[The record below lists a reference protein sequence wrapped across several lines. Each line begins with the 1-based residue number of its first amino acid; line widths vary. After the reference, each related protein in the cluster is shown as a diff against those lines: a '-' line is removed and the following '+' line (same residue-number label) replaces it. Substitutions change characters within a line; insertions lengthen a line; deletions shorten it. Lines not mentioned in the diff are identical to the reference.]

1 MHAGWAGKGE
11 KMFKVFH
18 EILGD
23 YADVPEKPK
32 RIVSLYPSVTGS
44 LVRMGVSEELV
55 GVSSHCHLYVKGLKK
70 RSVSSATEVNYK
82 RLEEAKPDLVLTTT
96 GIQREMAKALHSK
109 GYRVFPIPVA
119 WSLYGIIANVLLIG
133 ALVGREEEAQA
144 LGQRLAGEL
153 RASRVH
159 IKREQRPKVYVELW
173 PDKYSTTMGSLSFI
187 NDLVYAA
194 GGCNIFF
201 EKALAYFTA
210 DFGDVAAAN
219 PSVIFFLFGTRREM
233 RETDIPS
240 LMTNR
245 GWEGVDAVRKGNIVV
260 SLEGDLPLT
269 DSGPSAIDNV
279 RLLSQKLSEFGVLA
293 K

>member
-1 MHAGWAGKGE
+1 
-11 KMFKVFH
+11 MFKVFH
-18 EILGD
+18 EMLGD
-23 YADVPEKPK
+23 YADIPEKPK
-32 RIVSLYPSVTGS
+32 RIASLYPSVTES
-44 LVRMGVSEELV
+44 LVQIGISEELV
-55 GVSSHCHLYVKGLKK
+55 GVSSHCHLYVKGIKK
-70 RSVSSATEVNYK
+70 MSVSSATEVNYK
-82 RLEEAKPDLVLTTT
+82 RLEQIKPDLVLTTT

-144 LGQRLAGEL
+144 LGQKLASEL
-153 RASRVH
+153 GASRVQLKH
-159 IKREQRPKVYVELW
+159 EQRPRIYVELW

-210 DFGDVAAAN
+210 DSQDVAAAN
-219 PSVIFFLFGTRREM
+219 PNLMFFIFGTRREM
-233 RETDIPS
+233 KETDISS
-240 LMTNR
+240 LVAKR
-245 GWEGVDAVRKGNIVV
+245 GWEGVDAVRKGRMVV
-260 SLEGDLPLT
+260 TPEGDLPLT
-269 DSGPSAIDNV
+269 HSGPSAIKNV
-279 RLLSQKLSEFGVLA
+279 RLLSQKLSEFGVLP

>member
-1 MHAGWAGKGE
+1 
-11 KMFKVFH
+11 MFKVFH

-23 YADVPEKPK
+23 YADITEKPK
-32 RIVSLYPSVTGS
+32 RIVSLYPSITGS
-44 LVRMGVSEELV
+44 LVQMGISEELV
-55 GVSSHCHLYVKGLKK
+55 GVSSHCHLYVKGLKQ

-133 ALVGREEEAQA
+133 ALVGREEEAQE
-144 LGQRLAGEL
+144 LGEKLSGEL
-153 RASRVH
+153 EASRVH
-159 IKREQRPKVYVELW
+159 IKHEQRPRVYVELW

-194 GGCNIFF
+194 GGYNIFF

-210 DFGDVAAAN
+210 DFQDVAAAN
-219 PSVIFFLFGTRREM
+219 PNIMFFLFGTRREM
-233 RETDIPS
+233 KETDIPS
-240 LMTNR
+240 LIAKR
-245 GWEGVDAVRKGNIVV
+245 GWDAVEAPQEGKIVV

-269 DSGPSAIDNV
+269 DSGPSAIRNV
-279 RLLSQKLSEFGVLA
+279 RLLSQKLSEFGVLP

>member
-1 MHAGWAGKGE
+1 
-11 KMFKVFH
+11 MFKVFH

-23 YADVPEKPK
+23 YADIPEKPK
-32 RIVSLYPSVTGS
+32 RIVSLYPSITES
-44 LVRMGVSEELV
+44 LVQIGISEELV

-70 RSVSSATEVNYK
+70 MSVSSAIEVNYK
-82 RLEEAKPDLVLTTT
+82 RLEQIKPDLVLTTT

-109 GYRVFPIPVA
+109 GYKVFPIPVA

-133 ALVGREEEAQA
+133 ALVGREEGAQE
-144 LGQRLAGEL
+144 LGEKLAGEL
-153 RASRVH
+153 EASRVQ
-159 IKREQRPKVYVELW
+159 IKHEQRPRVYVELW

-210 DFGDVAAAN
+210 DSKDVAAAN
-219 PSVIFFLFGTRREM
+219 PNLMFFIFGTRREM
-233 RETDIPS
+233 READIPS
-240 LMTNR
+240 LITNR
-245 GWEGVDAVRKGNIVV
+245 GWKGVDAVRKGKIVV

-269 DSGPSAIDNV
+269 DSGPSGIKNV
-279 RLLSQKLSEFGVLA
+279 RLLSEKLRESGMLPE
-293 K
+293 

>member
-1 MHAGWAGKGE
+1 
-11 KMFKVFH
+11 MFKVFH

-23 YADVPEKPK
+23 HADIPEKPK
-32 RIVSLYPSVTGS
+32 RIVSLYPSITES
-44 LVRMGVSEELV
+44 LVQIGISEELV

-70 RSVSSATEVNYK
+70 MSVSSAIEVNYK
-82 RLEEAKPDLVLTTT
+82 RLEQIKPDLVLTTT

-109 GYRVFPIPVA
+109 GYKVFPIPVA

-133 ALVGREEEAQA
+133 ALVGREEGAQE
-144 LGQRLAGEL
+144 LGEKLAGEL
-153 RASRVH
+153 EASRVQ
-159 IKREQRPKVYVELW
+159 IKHEQRPRVYVELW

-210 DFGDVAAAN
+210 DSKDVAAAN
-219 PSVIFFLFGTRREM
+219 PNLMFFIFGTRREM
-233 RETDIPS
+233 READIPS
-240 LMTNR
+240 LITNR
-245 GWEGVDAVRKGNIVV
+245 GWKGVDAVRKGKIVV

-269 DSGPSAIDNV
+269 DSGPSGIKNV
-279 RLLSQKLSEFGVLA
+279 RLLSEKLRESGMLPE
-293 K
+293 